1 MLFNSIKRYKLMF
14 LILVVVALVAA
25 ACTNTGGSESTTSAA
40 TAGGAEGETDG
51 GEAAQD
57 GGEADYVVDADT
69 QSQINSAGSKGIIGL
84 SYNTTEIPVVAAQQE
99 ANRLAAEAA
108 GYDAI
113 VFDARFDSAEQIAS
127 IRTMIQLGV
136 KGIIVSA
143 IDDRAIIPALQLAKD
158 AGIPVVMEDGGVAH
172 SPEAEGLIVGY
183 VGADNFRAGELDGEY
198 VANRLNGVGKIA
210 VMGFRAISAAYEREN
225 GFNNVLK
232 HYPGIEYVSYAE
244 AVGVPAG
251 LENMQDFMQRTPD
264 LDAVYCINDPGCE
277 GAYQALVAAGKEDEI
292 FLVSNDADPLALE
305 YMRESNGQTYAYTS
319 AQWPQVMGKVAVEN
333 LVAAIEGNDDAF
345 QWNVEIIGEPQY
357 FPRFFV
363 APFPITIDTID
374 DYPEWTESV
383 DYNDIDSTPPW
394 VAPYEG

>member
-1 MLFNSIKRYKLMF
+1 MLVNSMKRYKLVF
-14 LILVVVALVAA
+14 LVLVFALVAA
-25 ACTNTGGSESTTSAA
+25 SCNSTGSTETTTTAAAPGGTDNTTATEPAAGANYKVDDST
-40 TAGGAEGETDG
+40 
-51 GEAAQD
+51 Q
-57 GGEADYVVDADT
+57 
-69 QSQINSAGSKGIIGL
+69 QQIDSAGSKGIIGL

-136 KGIIVSA
+136 KGIIISA

-183 VGADNFRAGELDGEY
+183 VGADNFRAGELDAEY
-198 VANRLNGVGKIA
+198 LARRLDGKGKIA

-251 LENMQDFMQRTPD
+251 LKNMQDFMQRTPD

-277 GAYQALVAAGKEDEI
+277 GAYQALVAAGKQDRI
-292 FLVSNDADPLALE
+292 FLVSNDADPLALD

-333 LVAAIEGNDDAF
+333 LIAAIEGNDDAF

-374 DYPEWTESV
+374 DYPAWTTAV
-383 DYNDIDSTPPW
+383 DYRDIDSTPPW
-394 VAPYEG
+394 VSPYGK